1 MKKSTNSVN
10 IAISENVTKK
20 SDIGLNIAIS
30 ENVMKKSANSSHMWM
45 WGVRQARGV
54 HCRGNGRLGVILCRV
69 LIQQS

>member
-30 ENVMKKSANSSHMWM
+30 ENVMKKSANTQLPHMDV
-45 WGVRQARGV
+45 WGIGEG
-54 HCRGNGRLGVILCRV
+54 CKLGG
-69 LIQQS
+69 SNAGGMGGWE